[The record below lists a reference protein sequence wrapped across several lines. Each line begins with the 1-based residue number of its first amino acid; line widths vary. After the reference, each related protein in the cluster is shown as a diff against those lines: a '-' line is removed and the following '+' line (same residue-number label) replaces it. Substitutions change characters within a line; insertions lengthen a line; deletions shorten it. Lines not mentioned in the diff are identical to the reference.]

1 MGLVRPLA
9 SRVSG
14 RPLITLIGAVY
25 IALALGWTIGQLVHG
40 EPLVNLL
47 TVPLMVGTPGV
58 VLVLG
63 SYRLSQTDI
72 DPDFYGVV
80 GRWCLAS
87 IGAIIGVLVVY
98 HVQPADDLSNPRRG
112 ILILSALSSVAGFGV
127 GIHDARAKT
136 RAREVAKRNREL
148 RRVRAELERS
158 NERLEQF
165 AYAASHDLE
174 EPLRMVTSYL
184 SLLEDRYADDLD
196 EDAEEFI
203 EYAVDGAER
212 MKAMIDAL
220 LQYSRVETQ
229 GEPLEPVDLEEV
241 LATVRKNLE
250 VQVEESD
257 ATIERQTLPRVLGDR
272 GQLQHVFQ
280 NLLSNAIEYS
290 EDEPPR
296 VTISADR
303 DDSMWTVSVRDHGI
317 GIPPEHQEDVF
328 EVFERLHTH
337 DEHAGTGIGLALCRR
352 IVERHGGDIWV
363 DSEPGEGATFSLT
376 LPAVTR
382 DANSSRVAGGAGGT
396 RFT

>member
-14 RPLITLIGAVY
+14 RPLLALIGAVY
-25 IALALGWTIGQLVHG
+25 VALAIGWTIGQLIDG
-40 EPLVNLL
+40 EMLVNLL
-47 TVPLMVGTPGV
+47 VVPLMVGTPGV
-58 VLVLG
+58 VLILG
-63 SYRLSQTDI
+63 AYRLPQTDI
-72 DPDFYGVV
+72 DSDFYRVV

-98 HVQPADDLSNPRRG
+98 HVQPADDLSNPRRS

-165 AYAASHDLE
+165 AYTASHDLE
-174 EPLRMVTSYL
+174 EPIRMVTSYL

-220 LQYSRVETQ
+220 LQYSRVETR
-229 GEPLEPVDLEEV
+229 GEPLEPVDLDEV

-250 VQVEESD
+250 VQIEESD
-257 ATIERQTLPRVLGDR
+257 ASIEPEALPRVLGDR

-303 DDSMWTVSVRDHGI
+303 EDSMWTVSVRDRGI
-317 GIPPEHQEDVF
+317 GIPAEHQESVF
-328 EVFERLHTH
+328 EVFERLHAH
-337 DEHAGTGIGLALCRR
+337 EEHTGTGIGLALCKR

-376 LPAVTR
+376 LPAVSTR
-382 DANSSRVAGGAGGT
+382 HELEPSHWGN
-396 RFT
+396 